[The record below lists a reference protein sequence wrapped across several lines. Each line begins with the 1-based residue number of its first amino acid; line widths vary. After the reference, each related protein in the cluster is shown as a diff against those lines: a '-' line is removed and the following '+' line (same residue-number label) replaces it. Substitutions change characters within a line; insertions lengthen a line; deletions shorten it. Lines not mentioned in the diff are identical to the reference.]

1 MASGLPE
8 STPLEGNSVPRGAA
22 EKPSTDLRRPC
33 GPDPGSA
40 TALLAHAY
48 GDALAPL
55 LVASP
60 GSGPPG
66 SPNLSPKVFGRA
78 SALFD
83 QSELARLD
91 DRFQL
96 GMDAQLAAQAADVG
110 THGRV
115 ADPQPARD
123 IAAGSAFGHHAQHL
137 FLSRR
142 QSLELGLRLPSLVE
156 HGGE

>member
-66 SPNLSPKVFGRA
+66 SPNLSPRFSAAPLEHELEPGR
-78 SALFD
+78 SDVDLEL
-83 QSELARLD
+83 QSD
-91 DRFQL
+91 DRR
-96 GMDAQLAAQAADVG
+96 ARRPP
-110 THGRV
+110 T
-115 ADPQPARD
+115 DPMHRPPA
-123 IAAGSAFGHHAQHL
+123 GPPQHSVHHL
-137 FLSRR
+137 LLNTSVPR
-142 QSLELGLRLPSLVE
+142 
-156 HGGE
+156 